1 LETPLDTHLAPSSHP
16 RPQSFSLLVDTM
28 LELTYSFD
36 APLEANRVSSEDTQ
50 AQLDEFRQMPWIK
63 PDYKTAALDA
73 LRKVERY
80 WRRYSP
86 SDLHLQ
92 PGCVQANIFC

>member
-1 LETPLDTHLAPSSHP
+1 MP
-16 RPQSFSLLVDTM
+16 
-28 LELTYSFD
+28 ELTFSFD

-80 WRRYSP
+80 WRRYNP

-92 PGCVQANIFC
+92 PGVRPGEYLLLTEAGTVHTSMSIIRSPSLARNSPCI

>member
-1 LETPLDTHLAPSSHP
+1 
-16 RPQSFSLLVDTM
+16 M
-28 LELTYSFD
+28 LELTFSFD

-50 AQLDEFRQMPWIK
+50 AQLDEFHQMPWIK
-63 PDYKTAALDA
+63 PDYKAATLDA

-86 SDLHLQ
+86 STLRLQ
-92 PGCVQANIFC
+92 SGVRSG